1 MKEADSREE
10 AGCCL
15 PLQSSYLG
23 WMAETLSAILLACVL
38 RCAVWLFCLLFAYA
52 REGSLD
58 SLVADTLCLDLDLLG
73 SIFVPEGI
81 NNPGDFSLLPPSPS
95 HPTKGIAVFFCLC

>member
-81 NNPGDFSLLPPSPS
+81 NNPGDFSLLPL
-95 HPTKGIAVFFCLC
+95 HILQKGLQTLVFFCLC